1 MVDEAQVLRIT
12 YAGATSRPSELE
24 VVLSP
29 GDQWTFGRSSRCDL
43 QLNDADFGVS
53 RGQGKIHF
61 DGQWMLTTTST
72 KRACYVERSGR
83 ARQAVPPGESIML
96 AGTVAVIVMG
106 DVFTYRIGVSV
117 GEVAEREAVREP
129 ESETSTF
136 VPSLSESEK
145 WAIAAMAWGYLQ
157 DGARHDPNP
166 LTYAEAASLL
176 DLSGKTVRNRVEHF
190 RGRLDAVGIPGVTA
204 PDARRAVVEFC
215 LTHKLIEP
223 EIIDEVRAKRR

>member
-1 MVDEAQVLRIT
+1 MVDESQVLIA
-12 YAGATSRPSELE
+12 YAGRTSRPSEVE

-29 GDQWTFGRSSRCDL
+29 GDQWTFGRSSLCDL

-53 RGQGKIHF
+53 RDQGKIHF
-61 DGQWMLTTTST
+61 DGQWMLTTTSS
-72 KRACYVERSGR
+72 KRACYLERSGR
-83 ARQAVPPGESIML
+83 ARQTVPPGEPIML
-96 AGTVAVIVMG
+96 TGTVAVVVVG
-106 DVFTYRIGVSV
+106 DVFTYRIGVSA
-117 GEVAEREAVREP
+117 GEVAVREP
-129 ESETSTF
+129 VREPGSEKSTF
-136 VPSLSESEK
+136 VPNLSEIEK

-157 DGARHDPNP
+157 DGGRHDPNP

-176 DLSGKTVRNRVEHF
+176 DLPHGTVRKRVENF
-190 RGRLDAVGIPGVTA
+190 RVRLEDVGIPGVTA